1 MSSLKRKDIDTNH
14 SRGIDHT
21 AMMNQKSQLLQSK
34 YEPLSGPWITGMFV
48 VVMTGLLPRY

>member
-48 VVMTGLLPRY
+48 VVMTGLLPR

>member
-14 SRGIDHT
+14 SSGMDQI

-34 YEPLSGPWITGMFV
+34 
-48 VVMTGLLPRY
+48 